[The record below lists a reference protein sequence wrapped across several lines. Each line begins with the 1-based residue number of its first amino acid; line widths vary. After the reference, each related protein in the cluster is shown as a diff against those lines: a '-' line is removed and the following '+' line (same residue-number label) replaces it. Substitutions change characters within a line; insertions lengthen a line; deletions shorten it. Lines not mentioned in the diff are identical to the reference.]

1 MNNVYEMF
9 GRLRELVEDPSITEI
24 MVNGTR
30 NVYIEK
36 SGNKMKADVHFQN
49 VEEIIE
55 IIKTVFNNFN
65 QRIDYYYP
73 SGDICLDDG
82 TRVNAVLPSIA
93 QGEPAITIRKLST
106 NIGTIDDLVKAG
118 SFTSRV
124 KDFLIAAVKLKL
136 NIIFSGG
143 TGVGKTTLLKLLAC
157 HIYDEERLI
166 IIEDAPELHLEHPNS
181 VSLQTRLPDE
191 SGRGEVD
198 LRYLIRNA
206 MRMRP
211 DRIILGE
218 IRGQEALDTLQAM
231 STGHRGTL
239 AIVHGSSPRGAVARL
254 ETLAKFSGIDVP
266 SEEIKKLIASTVD
279 IVVHMA
285 QLRDGSRRVMN
296 VSEVRGLDRGE
307 IAMQDIY
314 AFRTEGVDDNGKIK
328 GKLCAAFKIFPAFFK
343 EMERQRLVTTDIF
356 KEDNT

>member
-9 GRLRELVEDPSITEI
+9 GPLKSLMEDASITEI

-30 NVYIEK
+30 NIYIEK
-36 SGNKMKADVHFQN
+36 DGKKMEADVNFQKDD
-49 VEEIIE
+49 EIVD
-55 IIKTVFNNFN
+55 IIKKVFKNFDK
-65 QRIDYYYP
+65 RIDYYYP

-82 TRVNAVLPSIA
+82 TRVNAVLPSLT
-93 QGEPAITIRKLST
+93 QGGAAITIRKLSQ
-106 NIGTIDDLVKAG
+106 NIGTIDDLVKVG
-118 SFTSRV
+118 SLTSRV

-136 NIIFSGG
+136 NILFSGG

-157 HIYDEERLI
+157 HINDEERI
-166 IIEDAPELHLEHPNS
+166 IVIEDAPELHLGHPNS

-191 SGRGEVD
+191 NGKGEVD

-239 AIVHGSSPRGAVARL
+239 AIIHGSSSRGAIARL
-254 ETLAKFSGIDVP
+254 ETLAKFSGVDVP
-266 SEEIKKLIASTVD
+266 TEEIKKLISSTID
-279 IVVHMA
+279 IVVHIV
-285 QLRDGSRRVMN
+285 QLRDGSRRIIN
-296 VSEVRGLDRGE
+296 VSEVRGIERGA

-314 AFRTEGVDDNGKIK
+314 TFRTEGVDDKGRIK
-328 GKLCAAFKIFPAFFK
+328 GKLCSSFKMFPAFFK
-343 EMERQRLVTTDIF
+343 EMEKQGFVTTDVF
-356 KEDNT
+356 KEDNA